1 MTGLFDKFK
10 EEDSEGSEMVEERPA
25 YEENEPETTQSES
38 VESLPENEYRSGMNE
53 VRDKPQQSTSSSN
66 DIGISSLMDKRAK
79 LEEAID
85 YVGMMISNLKEK
97 RTGLEKEIEEESV
110 DIKNLKEKLMKV
122 NEYIEEETQGIQS
135 LTNKRSAVEREA
147 DEVGGLIT
155 SLRDKLAGIDRVID
169 DEGTKIKSFKES
181 RDKTS
186 NF

>member
-38 VESLPENEYRSGMNE
+38 VESLPENEYRSEVNE
-53 VRDKPQQSTSSSN
+53 VQDKSQQSTSSSS

-122 NEYIEEETQGIQS
+122 N
-135 LTNKRSAVEREA
+135 
-147 DEVGGLIT
+147 
-155 SLRDKLAGIDRVID
+155 
-169 DEGTKIKSFKES
+169 
-181 RDKTS
+181 
-186 NF
+186 

>member
-38 VESLPENEYRSGMNE
+38 VESLPENEYRSGVNE
-53 VRDKPQQSTSSSN
+53 VQDKSQQSTSSSS

-135 LTNKRSAVEREA
+135 LTNKRSAVELS
-147 DEVGGLIT
+147 LIH
-155 SLRDKLAGIDRVID
+155 I
-169 DEGTKIKSFKES
+169 
-181 RDKTS
+181 
-186 NF
+186 